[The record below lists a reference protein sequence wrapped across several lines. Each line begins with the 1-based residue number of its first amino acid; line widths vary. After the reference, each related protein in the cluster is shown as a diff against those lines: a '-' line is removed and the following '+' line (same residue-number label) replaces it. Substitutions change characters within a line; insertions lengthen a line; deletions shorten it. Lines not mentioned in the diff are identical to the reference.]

1 MAAFR
6 VERKSRSYVP
16 PSSSTPSGFLEL
28 SSIDRDE
35 GLRHMVRT
43 LHVFLP
49 RHHQDDEGLHSGGGG
64 GKGLSPAP
72 VVREALG
79 KALVDYYPLAGRLV
93 DGPEGPASVRVECTG
108 EGAWFVEAAAGCTL
122 ADVACLD
129 QLPFLIPA
137 DDLLPDAAPGV
148 RRQVDV
154 PLMVQVTEFACG
166 GFVVGLSS
174 SHTVTDG
181 LGAGQ
186 FITAVADYARGVPK
200 PRVTPVWARELVPSP
215 PRPNPGPP
223 PYPRMLQLRYLT
235 ADLSSDGISAAKSE
249 ILASTGQRCST
260 FDVAVAKLWQART
273 RALRLADNPSAQ
285 VTLCFFA
292 NVRHLLPADG
302 GAGAPGF
309 YGNCFYP
316 VTLAAEARAVAELA
330 GLGGVVAMVREAKA
344 RLPAEFARWAAGEL
358 EEDPFRLR
366 FTYESVF
373 VADWTRLGF
382 MEVDYGWGA
391 PSHVV
396 PLAPHPCMP
405 IARIGAP
412 PALRGRVPGSPRTAS
427 RRSTCRGHGQRGQG
441 AAADRVRT
449 VGGRGARGGPLPAR
463 FTHESVFVADWTR
476 LGFME
481 VDYGWGAPSHVVP
494 LAPHPCM
501 PIARIGAPP
510 VPRTGAGI
518 TTYCV
523 EEEHLP
529 GFREEMQAFGK

>member
-1 MAAFR
+1 MAFR

-16 PSSSTPSGFLEL
+16 PSSATPSGFLEL

-43 LHVFLP
+43 LHVFAP
-49 RHHQDDEGLHSGGGG
+49 RHHQDDEGLRGGAG
-64 GKGLSPAP
+64 GKGLSPAR

-93 DGPEGPASVRVECTG
+93 DGPEGPASVRVDCTG
-108 EGAWFVEAAAGCTL
+108 EGAWFVEADAGCTL

-129 QLPFLIPA
+129 KLPFPVPA

-174 SHTVTDG
+174 CHTITDG

-186 FITAVADYARGVPK
+186 FINAVADNARGVPK
-200 PRVTPVWARELVPSP
+200 PRVAPIWSRELVPSP
-215 PRPNPGPP
+215 PKLSRGPQ

-235 ADLSSDGISAAKSE
+235 VDLSSDGIGAAKSE
-249 ILASTGQRCST
+249 FLAATGQRCST

-273 RALRLADNPSAQ
+273 RALRLADPSAR

-302 GAGAPGF
+302 AGAPGF
-309 YGNCFYP
+309 YGNSFYP

-330 GLGGVVAMVREAKA
+330 DLGGVVAMVREGKA
-344 RLPAEFARWAAGEL
+344 RLPTEFARWAAGEL
-358 EEDPFRLR
+358 GEDPFRLGVS
-366 FTYESVF
+366 YQSVF

-382 MEVDYGWGA
+382 TEVDYGWGA

-405 IARIGAP
+405 IVRIGAP
-412 PALRGRVPGSPRTAS
+412 PA
-427 RRSTCRGHGQRGQG
+427 
-441 AAADRVRT
+441 
-449 VGGRGARGGPLPAR
+449 
-463 FTHESVFVADWTR
+463 
-476 LGFME
+476 
-481 VDYGWGAPSHVVP
+481 
-494 LAPHPCM
+494 
-501 PIARIGAPP
+501 
-510 VPRTGAGI
+510 PRTGVRM

-529 GFREEMQAFGK
+529 VFREEMQAFGK